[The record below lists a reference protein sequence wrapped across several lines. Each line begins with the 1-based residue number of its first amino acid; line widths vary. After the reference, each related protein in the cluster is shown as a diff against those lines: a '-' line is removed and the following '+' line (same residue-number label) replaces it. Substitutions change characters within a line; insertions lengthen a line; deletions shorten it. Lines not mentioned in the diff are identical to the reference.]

1 MIKGEKDLTIE
12 EPKGLNY
19 LEDDSIVGNPDR
31 MLFYAKE
38 FAASGEDEQAAH
50 NPYVL
55 AKLNLKTIE
64 NFSFDSF

>member
-1 MIKGEKDLTIE
+1 
-12 EPKGLNY
+12 

-38 FAASGEDEQAAH
+38 FVASGLDEQAAH

-55 AKLNLKTIE
+55 SKLNLKTIE
-64 NFSFDSF
+64 NFSFDAFQKMLIDNQGISDSI